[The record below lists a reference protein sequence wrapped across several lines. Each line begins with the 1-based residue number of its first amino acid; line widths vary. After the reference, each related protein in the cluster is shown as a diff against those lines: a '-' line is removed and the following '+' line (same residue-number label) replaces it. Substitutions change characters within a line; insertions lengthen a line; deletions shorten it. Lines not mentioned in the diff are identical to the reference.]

1 MFSASDIANFL
12 ACQHLTALDQA
23 EQAGQIRRPYF
34 HDLSVELLKQL
45 GLEHERK
52 YLSQLYEEQSLEI
65 VEIPPGLSR
74 EEAAE
79 RTVEAMRSGASVIYQ
94 ATFHQAPWIGHAD
107 FLVRVDRSSALG
119 TWSYEVVETKLAR
132 STKARALIQL
142 CFYSDLLS
150 KIQGVMPEW
159 MHVVLGGGASPEKF
173 QVSHYIA
180 YFRKIRREFEQACS
194 NIAPNTYPEPVEHC
208 DVCSW
213 YPLCD
218 QRRRDDD
225 HLCLVAGIT
234 RNQRKALVGRSLD
247 TVARLAKLALPASP
261 RFERI
266 GDAALE
272 RIREQARLQVE
283 GREQELL
290 IYELL
295 EPVEEGKGLAALP
308 MPSPGDLFIDF
319 EGDPYALEQGL
330 EYLSGI
336 ATAPKTAGAKS
347 EYQALWAL
355 NRTDEKAAFEKLVA
369 LVMECWRQHPD
380 MHVYHYAPY
389 EPTAVKHLAGRHG
402 VCAEE
407 VDQLLRAGIFV
418 DLYRVVRQGL
428 RASVESYSIKRLET
442 IYGFTRSVL
451 LRDATTALQS
461 FEAVLA
467 LGASD
472 KAAQGLLET
481 IEGYN
486 RDDCFSTLRLRE
498 WLEEC
503 RRELETKRGAA
514 LPRPALGSGEPS
526 PELGERL
533 AEVGAIADRLVADLS
548 PDEST
553 WTDEQRAR
561 WLLAQML
568 EWHRREEK
576 SAWWEYFRLCEL
588 SDEELQE
595 DRSALGGLTYLG
607 EAGRVKRSLIHRYLF
622 PPQEHAID
630 RALEVRDP
638 KTQKGAGTVVSI
650 NDRKGTIDIK
660 RGVSSEVPH
669 PSALIPFDIVDSK
682 VKRESL
688 LRLGAWVAEH
698 GTMGPGQFQ
707 AARDLLLRC
716 APRLQGTVTGPLV
729 RLNEPLLVAAKRLA
743 LSLEASVLPVQGPPG
758 SGKTYTGARM
768 IVALVNAGKRVG
780 ITAVSHKVISNLL
793 GEVCKVAREEG
804 VSLHVI
810 QKTNEDD
817 GCEETMVSQTD
828 DNREVRDAI
837 ARGETQVAAGTAWL
851 WSRSEMAESVDVL
864 FVDEAGQM
872 SLADVLAV
880 SQAAKSLVL
889 LGDPQQLDQPQRGV
903 HPPGADVSA
912 LAHILGGAP
921 TIADDRGLF
930 LDETWRLHP
939 DVCAFT
945 SELFY
950 ENRLKSRPENG
961 HQRLNCPGSLD
972 GTGLRFVP
980 VNHTGNQGESP
991 EEVLKVAS
999 LVEELL
1005 REPSTWTDKE
1015 NTTQRLRLNDILI
1028 VAPYN
1033 LHVSAL
1039 AERLPNGARV
1049 GTVDKF
1055 QGQQAPVVIYSMATS
1070 TPEDAPRGMEF
1081 LYSLNRLN
1089 VATSRAQCVTVLVA
1103 SPALFNVQCKAP
1115 RQMELANAFCRYLEM
1130 ARFLPPILNHSHLC

>member
-1 MFSASDIANFL
+1 
-12 ACQHLTALDQA
+12 
-23 EQAGQIRRPYF
+23 
-34 HDLSVELLKQL
+34 
-45 GLEHERK
+45 
-52 YLSQLYEEQSLEI
+52 
-65 VEIPPGLSR
+65 
-74 EEAAE
+74 
-79 RTVEAMRSGASVIYQ
+79 
-94 ATFHQAPWIGHAD
+94 
-107 FLVRVDRSSALG
+107 
-119 TWSYEVVETKLAR
+119 
-132 STKARALIQL
+132 
-142 CFYSDLLS
+142 
-150 KIQGVMPEW
+150 

-218 QRRRDDD
+218 QRRREDD

-234 RNQRKALVGRSLD
+234 RNQRKALVERSVN
-247 TVARLAKLALPASP
+247 TVASLTKLALPVSP

-272 RIREQARLQVE
+272 RIHEQARLQVE
-283 GREQELL
+283 GREQERL

-336 ATAPKTAGAKS
+336 TTAPKTAGGKP

-369 LVMECWRQHPD
+369 LVMERWSKHPD

-389 EPTAVKHLAGRHG
+389 EPTAIKHLAGRHG

-407 VDQLLRAGIFV
+407 VDQFLRAGIFV

-428 RASVESYSIKRLET
+428 RASVERYSIKRLEP
-442 IYGFTRSVL
+442 IYGFTRSVP
-451 LRDATTALQS
+451 LRNATTALQS

-514 LPRPALGSGEPS
+514 LPRSALGSGKPS
-526 PELGERL
+526 PEFGERL
-533 AEVGAIADRLVADLS
+533 AEVGAIVDRLVADLS
-548 PDEST
+548 PEEST

-595 DRSALGGLTYLG
+595 DKSALGGLIYLG
-607 EAGRVKRSLIHRYLF
+607 EVERVKRSIIHRYRF

-638 KTQKGAGTVVSI
+638 KTQKGAGTVVGI
-650 NDRKGTIDIK
+650 DDRKGTIDIK

-688 LRLGAWVAEH
+688 LRLGAWVTEH
-698 GTMGPGQFQ
+698 SMTEPGQFQ
-707 AARDLLLRC
+707 AARDFLLRC
-716 APRLQGTVTGPLV
+716 APRLQGTVTGPLI
-729 RLNEPLLVAAKRLA
+729 RPNEPLLAAAKRLA
-743 LSLEASVLPVQGPPG
+743 LSLETSVLPVQGPPG

-768 IVALVNAGKRVG
+768 IVSLVKAGKRVG

-793 GEVCKVAREEG
+793 GEVCKVARGEG
-804 VSLHVI
+804 VLLHAI

-817 GCEETMVSQTD
+817 GCDDTMVSQTD
-828 DNREVRDAI
+828 NNGEVREEI
-837 ARGETQVAAGTAWL
+837 AGAETQVAAGTAWL
-851 WSRSEMAESVDVL
+851 WSRSEMAQSVDVL
-864 FVDEAGQM
+864 FVDEAGQI

-903 HPPGADVSA
+903 HPLGADVSA
-912 LAHILGGAP
+912 LSHLLSGHP
-921 TIADDRGLF
+921 TIAEDRGLF
-930 LDETWRLHP
+930 LAETFRLHP
-939 DVCAFT
+939 DICAFT

-950 ENRLKSRPENG
+950 EGRLVARPENG
-961 HQRLNCPGSLD
+961 KQRLNCRGPLN
-972 GTGLRFVP
+972 GTGLRFLP
-980 VNHTGNQGESP
+980 VHHTGNQSESL
-991 EEVLKVAS
+991 EEVEKVGK

-1005 REPSTWTDKE
+1005 QQSATWTDKE
-1015 NTTQRLRLNDILI
+1015 GQTWPLTLKDIVI

-1033 LHVSAL
+1033 VQVSAL
-1039 AERLPNGARV
+1039 ADGLPAGARV

-1055 QGQQAPVVIYSMATS
+1055 QGQEAPLVMYSMATS

-1089 VATSRAQCVTVLVA
+1089 VAISRARCVAVIVA
-1103 SPALFNVQCKAP
+1103 SPDLFNVQCKSP

-1130 ARFLPPILNHSHLC
+1130 AKSL